1 MKIRNRDQ
9 TRRLVLKG
17 LRDGLPIGLGYFA
30 VAFSLGITARG
41 AGVSPLQGWIASIL
55 NHASA
60 GEYALYALIG
70 AHAAVWEIAAVIFV
84 TNMRYLLM
92 SASLSQKMPPQAGF
106 LRRLAI
112 GFCITDEIF
121 GLAVAWPGPVS
132 CAYLG
137 SAFILADLM
146 WAGGT
151 LCGILAG
158 NVLPQGVG
166 TALSV
171 AIYGMF
177 LAIIIPPAR
186 KNRVLFG
193 LVAAA
198 FACSFAAN
206 RLLPSLSEGTR
217 TVLLTV
223 GLAAA
228 AAVLFPVKEAESP
241 DEKADPP
248 EGKAQSPKGKA

>member
-1 MKIRNRDQ
+1 MRGNRDF
-9 TRRLVLKG
+9 TRRMAWKG

-41 AGVSPLQGWIASIL
+41 AGVSPLQGWVASIL

-70 AHAAVWEIAAVIFV
+70 THAAAWATAAVIFV

-92 SASLSQKMPPQAGF
+92 SAALSQKMAPKTGF
-106 LRRLAI
+106 LRRLGT

-121 GLAVAWPGPVS
+121 GLAVAQPGAVS
-132 CAYLG
+132 CTYLWT
-137 SAFILADLM
+137 AFILADLM

-158 NVLPQGVG
+158 NVLPPNVV

-177 LAIIIPPAR
+177 LAIIIPPVR
-186 KNRVLFG
+186 KNRILFG
-193 LVAAA
+193 LILAA
-198 FACSFAAN
+198 FACSFAFS
-206 RLLPSLSEGTR
+206 RLLPSLSEGMR
-217 TVLLTV
+217 TIILTV
-223 GLAAA
+223 GLSAGAAL
-228 AAVLFPVKEAESP
+228 LFPRKDEEDGKEA
-241 DEKADPP
+241 KA
-248 EGKAQSPKGKA
+248 

>member
-1 MKIRNRDQ
+1 MKLKNKDI
-9 TRRLVLKG
+9 TRRLILKG

-41 AGVSPLQGWIASIL
+41 AGVSPLQGWVASIL

-92 SASLSQKMPPQAGF
+92 SAALSQKMAPETGF
-106 LRRLAI
+106 LKRLGT
-112 GFCITDEIF
+112 GFSITDEIF
-121 GLAVAWPGPVS
+121 GLAVAQPGTVS
-132 CAYLG
+132 CTYLWT
-137 SAFILADLM
+137 AFILADLM
-146 WAGGT
+146 WAAGT

-158 NVLPQGVG
+158 NILPGNVV

-186 KNRVLFG
+186 KNKILAG
-193 LVAAA
+193 LIVVS
-198 FACSFAAN
+198 FACSFAAG

-217 TVLLTV
+217 TVILTV
-223 GLAAA
+223 CLAAA
-228 AAVLFPVKEAESP
+228 AAVLFPVKDGETDRRETGSEPKAEGGAEA
-241 DEKADPP
+241 
-248 EGKAQSPKGKA
+248 

>member
-1 MKIRNRDQ
+1 MKIRNRDE
-9 TRRLVLKG
+9 TRRLILKG

-41 AGVSPLQGWIASIL
+41 AGVSPLEGWVASIL

-70 AHAAVWEIAAVIFV
+70 AHAAVWEIATVIFV

-92 SASLSQKMPPQAGF
+92 SAALSQKMPPEAGF
-106 LRRLAI
+106 LKRLST
-112 GFCITDEIF
+112 GF
-121 GLAVAWPGPVS
+121 
-132 CAYLG
+132 
-137 SAFILADLM
+137 
-146 WAGGT
+146 T

-158 NVLPQGVG
+158 NILPARVV

-177 LAIIIPPAR
+177 LAIIIPPTR
-186 KNRVLFG
+186 KNRVLAG

-206 RLLPSLSEGTR
+206 RLIPSLSEGTR
-217 TVLLTV
+217 TVILTV
-223 GLAAA
+223 GLAAV
-228 AAVLFPVKEAESP
+228 AAVLFPVKDDDTSA
-241 DEKADPP
+241 KG
-248 EGKAQSPKGKA
+248 EGKEETA

>member
-1 MKIRNRDQ
+1 MKYGSREE
-9 TRRLVLKG
+9 TRRMILKG

-41 AGVSPLQGWIASIL
+41 AGVSPLQGWVASIL

-92 SASLSQKMPPQAGF
+92 SAALSQKTSPETGF
-106 LRRLAI
+106 LRRLGT

-121 GLAVAWPGPVS
+121 GLAVAHPGTVS
-132 CAYLG
+132 CAYLWT
-137 SAFILADLM
+137 AFVLADLM
-146 WAGGT
+146 WAAGT

-158 NVLPQGVG
+158 NILPGNVV

-186 KNRVLFG
+186 KDRVVAG
-193 LVAAA
+193 LVAVS
-198 FACSFAAN
+198 FACSFAAG
-206 RLLPSLSEGTR
+206 RLLPGMSEGTR
-217 TVLLTV
+217 TVILTV

-228 AAVLFPVKEAESP
+228 AAVLFPVKNDSEEAR
-241 DEKADPP
+241 A
-248 EGKAQSPKGKA
+248 

>member
-1 MKIRNRDQ
+1 MRNNRDF
-9 TRRLVLKG
+9 TRRMVWKG

-41 AGVSPLQGWIASIL
+41 AGVSPLQGWVASIL

-70 AHAAVWEIAAVIFV
+70 AHAAAWETAAVIFV

-92 SASLSQKMPPQAGF
+92 SAALSQKMAPKAGF
-106 LRRLAI
+106 LRRLGT

-121 GLAVAWPGPVS
+121 GLAVAQPGAVS
-132 CAYLG
+132 CTYLWT
-137 SAFILADLM
+137 AFVLADLM

-158 NVLPQGVG
+158 NVLPPNVV

-177 LAIIIPPAR
+177 LAIIIPPVR
-186 KNRVLFG
+186 KNRILFG
-193 LVAAA
+193 LILAA
-198 FACSFAAN
+198 FACSFVFS
-206 RLLPSLSEGTR
+206 RLLPSLSEGMR
-217 TVLLTV
+217 TIILTV
-223 GLAAA
+223 GLSAGAAL
-228 AAVLFPVKEAESP
+228 LFPRKDEEDGKEA
-241 DEKADPP
+241 KA
-248 EGKAQSPKGKA
+248 

>member
-1 MKIRNRDQ
+1 MKRQDREFTGRMI
-9 TRRLVLKG
+9 LKG

-41 AGVSPLQGWIASIL
+41 AGISPLQGWVASIL

-70 AHAAVWEIAAVIFV
+70 ARAAVWEIAAVIFV

-92 SASLSQKMPPQAGF
+92 SAALSQRTAPEDGF
-106 LRRLAI
+106 LRRLAT

-121 GLAVAWPGPVS
+121 GLAVAMPGTIVH
-132 CAYLG
+132 AYLWT
-137 SAFILADLM
+137 AFLLADGM
-146 WAGGT
+146 WASGT

-158 NVLPQGVG
+158 NVLPGNVV

-177 LAIIIPPAR
+177 LAIIIPPTR
-186 KNRVLFG
+186 KNRILAG
-193 LVAAA
+193 LIVIS
-198 FACSFAAN
+198 FLCSFAAL
-206 RLLPSLSEGTR
+206 RLLPAVSEGMR
-217 TVLLTV
+217 TVILTV
-223 GLAAA
+223 GLSAAA
-228 AAVLFPVKEAESP
+228 ALLFPLKDEEEGR
-241 DEKADPP
+241 EKA
-248 EGKAQSPKGKA
+248 

>member
-1 MKIRNRDQ
+1 MNNRNRESKRLMIRN
-9 TRRLVLKG
+9 G

-41 AGVSPLQGWIASIL
+41 AGVSPLQGWVASIL

-70 AHAAVWEIAAVIFV
+70 ARAAVWEIAAVIFV

-92 SASLSQKMPPQAGF
+92 STALSQRVSPDAGAVK
-106 LRRLAI
+106 RLVT

-121 GLAVAWPGPVS
+121 GLAVARPGYVS
-132 CAYLG
+132 CTYLWT
-137 SAFILADLM
+137 AFILADLM
-146 WAGGT
+146 WAAGT

-158 NVLPQGVG
+158 NVLPAEVVI
-166 TALSV
+166 ALSV

-186 KNRVLFG
+186 KNRVVAGVVAVSFLLSFG
-193 LVAAA
+193 AD
-198 FACSFAAN
+198 
-206 RLLPSLSEGTR
+206 RLLPSLSSGTR
-217 TVLLTV
+217 TVVLTV
-223 GLAAA
+223 VIAAA
-228 AAVLFPVKEAESP
+228 AALLFPLK
-241 DEKADPP
+241 DEETGGEQA
-248 EGKAQSPKGKA
+248 

>member
-1 MKIRNRDQ
+1 MRIRNRDGM
-9 TRRLVLKG
+9 RRQMLKG

-41 AGVSPLQGWIASIL
+41 AGVSPLQGWVASIL

-92 SASLSQKMPPQAGF
+92 SAALSQKMPPEAGF
-106 LRRLAI
+106 FRRLAT

-121 GLAVAWPGPVS
+121 GLAVAHPGAVS
-132 CAYLG
+132 CAYLWT
-137 SAFILADLM
+137 AFVLADLM
-146 WAGGT
+146 WAAGT

-158 NVLPQGVG
+158 NVLPANVV

-186 KNRVLFG
+186 KNRVVAG
-193 LVAAA
+193 LIAAA
-198 FACSFAAN
+198 FACSCAAG
-206 RLLPSLSEGTR
+206 RLFPGLSEGTR
-217 TVLLTV
+217 TVILTV
-223 GLAAA
+223 VLAAA
-228 AAVLFPVKEAESP
+228 AAALFPVKEDAE
-241 DEKADPP
+241 EAKA
-248 EGKAQSPKGKA
+248 

>member
-1 MKIRNRDQ
+1 MRKRDRDM
-9 TRRLVLKG
+9 TRRLMLKG
-17 LRDGLPIGLGYFA
+17 LRDGLPIGMGYFA

-41 AGVSPLQGWIASIL
+41 AGVSPLQGWVASIL

-70 AHAAVWEIAAVIFV
+70 ARAAVWEIAAVIFV

-92 SASLSQKMPPQAGF
+92 SAALSQKTAPDSGF
-106 LRRLAI
+106 LRRLGT

-121 GLAVAWPGPVS
+121 GLAVASPGTVS
-132 CAYLG
+132 CAYLWT
-137 SAFILADLM
+137 AFVLADLM
-146 WAGGT
+146 WAAGT

-158 NVLPQGVG
+158 NVLPANVV
-166 TALSV
+166 TALNV

-186 KNRVLFG
+186 KNRVLTG
-193 LVAAA
+193 LILIS
-198 FACSFAAN
+198 FACSLAAG
-206 RLLPSLSEGTR
+206 RLLPSFSEGTR
-217 TVLLTV
+217 TVILTV

-228 AAVLFPVKEAESP
+228 AAVLFPLKEEAEGRGP
-241 DEKADPP
+241 A
-248 EGKAQSPKGKA
+248 

>member
-1 MKIRNRDQ
+1 MRMRIRDRDR
-9 TRRLVLKG
+9 TRRMVLKG

-41 AGVSPLQGWIASIL
+41 AGVSPLQGWVASIL

-92 SASLSQKMPPQAGF
+92 SAALSQRVAPETGF
-106 LRRLAI
+106 LRRLAT

-121 GLAVAWPGPVS
+121 GLAVAQPGAVS
-132 CAYLG
+132 CAYLWT
-137 SAFILADLM
+137 AFALADLM
-146 WAGGT
+146 WAAGT

-158 NVLPQGVG
+158 NILPANVV

-186 KNRVLFG
+186 KNRIIAG
-193 LVAAA
+193 LVAVS
-198 FACSFAAN
+198 FACSFAAG
-206 RLLPSLSEGTR
+206 RMLPSLSEGTR
-217 TVLLTV
+217 TVILTV

-228 AAVLFPVKEAESP
+228 AAVLFPVKDDERKEAE
-241 DEKADPP
+241 
-248 EGKAQSPKGKA
+248 G

>member
-1 MKIRNRDQ
+1 MRTNRDF
-9 TRRLVLKG
+9 TRRMAWKG

-41 AGVSPLQGWIASIL
+41 AGVSPLQGWVASIL

-70 AHAAVWEIAAVIFV
+70 THAAVWETAAVIFV

-92 SASLSQKMPPQAGF
+92 SAALSQKMAPKAGF
-106 LRRLAI
+106 LRRLGT

-121 GLAVAWPGPVS
+121 GLAVAQPGAVS
-132 CAYLG
+132 CTYLWT
-137 SAFILADLM
+137 AFILADLM

-158 NVLPQGVG
+158 NVLPPNVV

-186 KNRVLFG
+186 KSRILCG
-193 LVAAA
+193 LILAA
-198 FACSFAAN
+198 FACSFAFG
-206 RLLPSLSEGTR
+206 RLLPSLSEGMR
-217 TVLLTV
+217 TILLTV
-223 GLAAA
+223 GLSAGAAL
-228 AAVLFPVKEAESP
+228 LFPLKDEEDGKEA
-241 DEKADPP
+241 KA
-248 EGKAQSPKGKA
+248 

>member
-1 MKIRNRDQ
+1 MRGNRDF
-9 TRRLVLKG
+9 TRRMAWKG

-41 AGVSPLQGWIASIL
+41 AGVSPLQGWVASIL

-70 AHAAVWEIAAVIFV
+70 AHAAAWETAVVIFV

-92 SASLSQKMPPQAGF
+92 SAALSQKMAPKAGF
-106 LRRLAI
+106 LRRLGT

-121 GLAVAWPGPVS
+121 GLAVAQPGAVS
-132 CAYLG
+132 CTYLWT
-137 SAFILADLM
+137 AFVLADLM

-158 NVLPQGVG
+158 NVLPPNVV

-177 LAIIIPPAR
+177 LAIIIPPVR

-193 LVAAA
+193 LILVA
-198 FACSFAAN
+198 FVCSFVFS
-206 RLLPSLSEGTR
+206 RLLPSLSEGMR
-217 TVLLTV
+217 TIILTV
-223 GLAAA
+223 GLSAGAAL
-228 AAVLFPVKEAESP
+228 LFPRKDEEDGKEA
-241 DEKADPP
+241 KA
-248 EGKAQSPKGKA
+248 

>member
-1 MKIRNRDQ
+1 MRGNRDF
-9 TRRLVLKG
+9 TRRMAWKG

-41 AGVSPLQGWIASIL
+41 AGVSPLQGWVASIL

-70 AHAAVWEIAAVIFV
+70 THAAAWETAAVIFV

-92 SASLSQKMPPQAGF
+92 SAALSQKMAPKTGF
-106 LRRLAI
+106 LRRLGT

-121 GLAVAWPGPVS
+121 GLAVAQPGAVS
-132 CAYLG
+132 CTYLWT
-137 SAFILADLM
+137 AFILADLM

-158 NVLPQGVG
+158 NVLPPNVV

-177 LAIIIPPAR
+177 LAIIIPPVR
-186 KNRVLFG
+186 KNRILFG
-193 LVAAA
+193 LILAA
-198 FACSFAAN
+198 FACSFAFS
-206 RLLPSLSEGTR
+206 RLLPSLSEGMR
-217 TVLLTV
+217 TIILTV
-223 GLAAA
+223 GLSAGAAL
-228 AAVLFPVKEAESP
+228 LFPRKDEEDGKEA
-241 DEKADPP
+241 KA
-248 EGKAQSPKGKA
+248 

>member
-1 MKIRNRDQ
+1 MMIRDRDL

-17 LRDGLPIGLGYFA
+17 LKHGLPIGLGYFA

-41 AGVSPLQGWIASIL
+41 AGVSPLQGWIASFL

-70 AHAAVWEIAAVIFV
+70 ARAAVWEIAAVIFV
-84 TNMRYLLM
+84 TNIRYLLM
-92 SASLSQKMPPQAGF
+92 SAALSQRMAPEAGF
-106 LRRLAI
+106 LRRLAT

-121 GLAVAWPGPVS
+121 GLAVASPVPVS
-132 CAYLG
+132 CTYLWT
-137 SAFILADLM
+137 AFILAALM

-158 NVLPQGVG
+158 SILPTNVV

-186 KNRVLFG
+186 KNRVVAG
-193 LVAAA
+193 LVVLA

-206 RLLPSLSEGTR
+206 RLLPSLSEGMR
-217 TVLLTV
+217 TVILTV
-223 GLAAA
+223 GLSAA
-228 AAVLFPVKEAESP
+228 AAVFFPRKD
-241 DEKADPP
+241 DEEGRAKA
-248 EGKAQSPKGKA
+248 

>member
-1 MKIRNRDQ
+1 MRIKDREITGRMI
-9 TRRLVLKG
+9 LKG

-41 AGVSPLQGWIASIL
+41 AGISPLQGWVASIL

-70 AHAAVWEIAAVIFV
+70 ARAAVWEIAAVIFV

-92 SASLSQKMPPQAGF
+92 SAALSQRTAPEDGF
-106 LRRLAI
+106 LRRLAT

-121 GLAVAWPGPVS
+121 GLAVAMPGTIV
-132 CAYLG
+132 CAYLWT
-137 SAFILADLM
+137 AFLLADGM
-146 WAGGT
+146 WAAGT

-158 NVLPQGVG
+158 NVLPGNVV

-177 LAIIIPPAR
+177 LAIIIPPTR
-186 KNRVLFG
+186 KNRILAG
-193 LVAAA
+193 LIVIS
-198 FACSFAAN
+198 FLCSFAAV
-206 RLLPSLSEGTR
+206 RLLPAVSEGMR
-217 TVLLTV
+217 TVILTV
-223 GLAAA
+223 GLSAAA
-228 AAVLFPVKEAESP
+228 ALLFPLKDEEEGR
-241 DEKADPP
+241 EKA
-248 EGKAQSPKGKA
+248 